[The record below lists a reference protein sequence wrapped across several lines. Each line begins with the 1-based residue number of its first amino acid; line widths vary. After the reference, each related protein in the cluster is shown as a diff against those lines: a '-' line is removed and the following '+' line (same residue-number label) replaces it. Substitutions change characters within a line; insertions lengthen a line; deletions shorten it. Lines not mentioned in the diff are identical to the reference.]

1 MRKKLIALLL
11 GLSLAACAIACSNGE
26 VPSYGDEQ
34 SLFAPESQPEVG
46 ESSGQAS
53 ESAKKEQA
61 SAEQSGEVSQ
71 ENSSNQETSSDQAE
85 SQPSAETEKPNVEP
99 EAGAQEPSDE
109 TEQPGVEPEAGAQG
123 PSDETEAKEPSG
135 EADKPSEEN
144 TKQEEEMEYSV
155 VYDIPEGFDRMLDG
169 VKYAKIS
176 EIYYPSTTVGKTR
189 KANVIVPA
197 DYSEDKEYPVL
208 YLLHGIG
215 GDHKEWL
222 GGAPIQIVTNMVQEG
237 LAPEMIVVLPN
248 VRAREND
255 AANPSDIYTLEHY
268 KAFDNFINE
277 LRDDLMPYIEENYSV
292 KTGKENTAIAGLSMG
307 GREALYI
314 GFSMP
319 ETFGYIGGFEPAPG
333 LLKYTNFGV
342 TEDGLFSPES
352 FVLPEES
359 DNFVMIVK
367 GKQDGVVGNFP
378 VEYHETLENNE
389 VEHVYYEID
398 GGHDFTVWKHGLY
411 NFLRGAFK

>member
-11 GLSLAACAIACSNGE
+11 GLSLATCAVACSNGE

-34 SLFAPESQPEVG
+34 SIFAPESQPEVG

-85 SQPSAETEKPNVEP
+85 SQPSAEP
-99 EAGAQEPSDE
+99 
-109 TEQPGVEPEAGAQG
+109 
-123 PSDETEAKEPSG
+123 EAKEPSG
-135 EADKPSEEN
+135 EADKPCEEN

-352 FVLPEES
+352 FILPEES